1 MTEQIKDNP
10 PIYQIEKHFGP
21 SICHIQLP
29 EKALKNLTKMT
40 DDLLKNPNAVDHG
53 KNLVGDVTQEFKLE
67 KEIMEV
73 SGWSKFLASCVSK
86 WVEIEM
92 KSKLTKFKMIDSW
105 VVRQF
110 ENEYNPTHWHS
121 GHISGAGFLKVPKN
135 LGKHVQTKENQTYK
149 GGILELIHGSR
160 MFSSQSVMSIK
171 PEVGLFYF
179 FPNYLMHAVFPFKGT
194 DEERRSISFNAN
206 IDDDIY
212 NVYGKQ

>member
-1 MTEQIKDNP
+1 MEEGHIHIIKP
-10 PIYQIEKHFGP
+10 FGP
-21 SICHIQLP
+21 SIVKAKMPLNVVENLNNFIDKTIDNEKKSLQL
-29 EKALKNLTKMT
+29 N
-40 DDLLKNPNAVDHG
+40 HG
-53 KNLVGDVTQEFKLE
+53 KKLVGDVTQEIKLE
-67 KEIMEV
+67 KEIMES
-73 SGWSKFLASCVSK
+73 SGWSKFLISCVSK

-92 KSKLTKFKMIDSW
+92 KEKLTKFKMRDSW

-110 ENEYNPTHWHS
+110 QNEYNPTHWHS
-121 GHISGAGFLKVPKN
+121 GHISGAGFLKVPKD
-135 LGKHVQTKENQTYK
+135 LGKHKQNKEEQAYK
-149 GGILELIHGSR
+149 GGILELMHGSR

-194 DEERRSISFNAN
+194 DEERRSISFNAD

>member
-1 MTEQIKDNP
+1 MDEGQIQLIKP
-10 PIYQIEKHFGP
+10 FGP
-21 SICHIQLP
+21 SIVKAKIPIKIVDSLNSYIDEIVAN
-29 EKALKNLTKMT
+29 EKKSLHL
-40 DDLLKNPNAVDHG
+40 DHG
-53 KNLVGDVTQEFKLE
+53 RNLVGDVTQEFKLE
-67 KEIMEV
+67 KEIMET

-92 KSKLTKFKMIDSW
+92 KSKITKFKMIDSW